1 MTKFL
6 SDDWLYE
13 NGFLDE
19 STITD
24 IFTPKLVPS
33 RAWGGDRVVGDLVLN
48 HPVTLS
54 SHNTVKQA
62 ITKLQSLQF
71 H

>member
-19 STITD
+19 HTITD
-24 IFTPKLVPS
+24 IFTPKLIPS
-33 RAWGGDRVVGDLVLN
+33 RAWGTERKVGDIVLN
-48 HPVTLS
+48 PTVTV
-54 SHNTVKQA
+54 HQDNTVK
-62 ITKLQSLQF
+62 
-71 H
+71 